1 MAHFNLNEYQTVQE
15 RIDLFWKKFPA
26 GRFKLDIVSQSDT
39 QVIIRASVWTDKA
52 DKHPTTVDF
61 AEERIGTSPVNK
73 ISHVENCATSALGRA
88 ISALGGE
95 FSPKGKRPSR
105 EEMAKVERSK
115 QPVAQLKDWLVMAQS
130 MGDDL
135 DGLRLLYSEAKT
147 ANAPKETLDRIAEI
161 ANGSS
166 GAEHPDSKLDRNPGV
181 PQ

>member
-26 GRFKLDIVSQSDT
+26 GRFKLDIVSQSDN
-39 QVIIRASVWTDKA
+39 QVIIKASVWTDKN

-73 ISHVENCATSALGRA
+73 ISHVENCSTSALGRA

-105 EEMAKVERSK
+105 EEMDKVARNSK
-115 QPVAQLKDWLVMAQS
+115 VTVKDWSTMADAL
-130 MGDDL
+130 GDDIE
-135 DGLRLLYSEAKT
+135 GLRLLYSEAKT
-147 ANAPKETLDRIAEI
+147 GGASEETLDKIKAI
-161 ANGSS
+161 ANGLASKKDT
-166 GAEHPDSKLDRNPGV
+166 DSVNP
-181 PQ
+181 

>member
-15 RIDLFWKKFPA
+15 RIDLFWSRYDQ
-26 GRFKLDIVSQSDT
+26 GRFKLDIVSMTDN
-39 QVIIRASVWTDKA
+39 QVVIKASVWKNKA
-52 DKHPTTVDF
+52 DKHPDTVDF

-88 ISALGGE
+88 ISALGNE

-105 EEMAKVERSK
+105 EEMAKVERSQK
-115 QPVAQLKDWLVMAQS
+115 PVAAKDWLLMAES
-130 MGDDL
+130 MGDDI

-166 GAEHPDSKLDRNPGV
+166 GNEHPDSKPAGSAGV
-181 PQ
+181 PE

>member
-26 GRFKLDIVSQSDT
+26 GRFKLDIVSQSDN
-39 QVIIRASVWTDKA
+39 QVIIKASVWTDKN

-105 EEMAKVERSK
+105 EEMDKVARNSK
-115 QPVAQLKDWLVMAQS
+115 VSVKDWSSMADAL
-130 MGDDL
+130 GNDIE
-135 DGLRLLYSEAKT
+135 GLRLLYSEAKT
-147 ANAPKETLDRIAEI
+147 GGASDETLDKIKAI
-161 ANGSS
+161 ANGLASKKDT
-166 GAEHPDSKLDRNPGV
+166 DSVNP
-181 PQ
+181 

>member
-15 RIDLFWKKFPA
+15 RIDLFWIKFPA
-26 GRFKLDIVSQSDT
+26 GRFKLDIVSQSDN
-39 QVIIRASVWTDKA
+39 QVIIKASVWTDKN

-105 EEMAKVERSK
+105 EEMDKVARNSK
-115 QPVAQLKDWLVMAQS
+115 VTVKDWSSMADAL
-130 MGDDL
+130 GNDIE
-135 DGLRLLYSEAKT
+135 GLRLLYSEAKT
-147 ANAPKETLDRIAEI
+147 GGASDETLEKIKAI
-161 ANGSS
+161 ANGLASKKDT
-166 GAEHPDSKLDRNPGV
+166 DSVNP
-181 PQ
+181 

>member
-26 GRFKLDIVSQSDT
+26 GRFKLDIVSQSDN
-39 QVIIRASVWTDKA
+39 QVIIKASVWTDKN

-105 EEMAKVERSK
+105 EEMDKVARNSK
-115 QPVAQLKDWLVMAQS
+115 ATVKDWSTMADAL
-130 MGDDL
+130 GDDIE
-135 DGLRLLYSEAKT
+135 GLRLLYSEAKT
-147 ANAPKETLDRIAEI
+147 GGASEETLDKIKAI
-161 ANGSS
+161 ANGLASKKDT
-166 GAEHPDSKLDRNPGV
+166 DSVNP
-181 PQ
+181 

>member
-15 RIDLFWKKFPA
+15 RIDLFWKRFPA
-26 GRFKLDIVSQSDT
+26 GRFKLEIVSQTDN
-39 QVIIRASVWTDKA
+39 QVIIKASVWTDKN

-105 EEMAKVERSK
+105 EEMDKVARNTK
-115 QPVAQLKDWLVMAQS
+115 ATAKDWLAMTEAL
-130 MGDDL
+130 GNDIE
-135 DGLRLLYSEAKT
+135 GLRLLYSQAKT
-147 ANAPKETLDRIAEI
+147 GGATDDTLDKIKAI
-161 ANGSS
+161 ANGLASKKDT
-166 GAEHPDSKLDRNPGV
+166 DSVNP
-181 PQ
+181 

>member
-26 GRFKLDIVSQSDT
+26 GRFRLDIVSQSDN
-39 QVIIRASVWTDKA
+39 QVIIKASVWTDKN

-105 EEMAKVERSK
+105 EEMDKVARNTK
-115 QPVAQLKDWLVMAQS
+115 ATAKDWLSMADALGS
-130 MGDDL
+130 DIE
-135 DGLRLLYSEAKT
+135 GLRLLYSEAKT
-147 ANAPKETLDRIAEI
+147 GGATSATLDKIKAI
-161 ANGSS
+161 ANGLTSKEDS
-166 GAEHPDSKLDRNPGV
+166 GSVNS
-181 PQ
+181 

>member
-15 RIDLFWKKFPA
+15 RIDLFWKKFPE
-26 GRFKLDIVSQSDT
+26 GRFKLDIVSQSDN
-39 QVIIRASVWTDKA
+39 QVIIKASVWTDKN

-105 EEMAKVERSK
+105 EEMDKVARNSK
-115 QPVAQLKDWLVMAQS
+115 ATVKDWSAMADAL
-130 MGDDL
+130 GDDIE
-135 DGLRLLYSEAKT
+135 GLRLLYSEAKT
-147 ANAPKETLDRIAEI
+147 GGATDDTLDKIKAI
-161 ANGSS
+161 ANGLSS
-166 GAEHPDSKLDRNPGV
+166 KKDTDSVNP
-181 PQ
+181 

>member
-1 MAHFNLNEYQTVQE
+1 MPQFNLNEYQTVQE

-26 GRFKLDIVSQSDT
+26 GRFKLDIVSQSDN
-39 QVIIRASVWTDKA
+39 QVIIKASVWTDKN

-105 EEMAKVERSK
+105 EEMDKVARNSK
-115 QPVAQLKDWLVMAQS
+115 VTVKDWSSMADAL
-130 MGDDL
+130 GNDIE
-135 DGLRLLYSEAKT
+135 GLRLLYSEAKT
-147 ANAPKETLDRIAEI
+147 GGASDETLEKIKAI
-161 ANGSS
+161 ANGLASKKDT
-166 GAEHPDSKLDRNPGV
+166 DSVNP
-181 PQ
+181 

>member
-1 MAHFNLNEYQTVQE
+1 MAHFDLNQYQTVQE
-15 RIDLFWKKFPA
+15 RIDLFWERFPE
-26 GRFKLDIVSQSDT
+26 GRFKLDIVSMT
-39 QVIIRASVWTDKA
+39 ENQVVIKASVWTDKVE
-52 DKHPTTVDF
+52 KHPTTVDF
-61 AEERIGTSPVNK
+61 AEERVGTSPVNK

-105 EEMAKVERSK
+105 EEMEKVERSK
-115 QPVAQLKDWLVMAQS
+115 KPVPAKDWLAMAGA
-130 MGDDL
+130 MEGDL

-147 ANAPKETLDRIAEI
+147 ANAPKDTLDRIAEI

-166 GAEHPDSKLDRNPGV
+166 GTEHPDSKLDRNPGV